1 AEGDD
6 GLLTRVVSACLL
18 IFSIAGVVVVVL
30 GAVVFGVVLFASA
43 KVLNGLRAEAAVM
56 AAVSVLAL
64 AATLPLSV
72 YPAVL
77 DGLGRF
83 TLKSVVRTAFLLVR
97 VAGTIAVL
105 YFDFG
110 LISIAVVFAIS
121 TVFEN
126 LTLSWFVSRLLPGLA
141 PAPWRADRAT
151 LKLIRGYSIDS
162 FLAMLAGRIS
172 FKTDAIVIGLFGY

>member
-1 AEGDD
+1 IAATLVRYVPKCREENDD
-6 GLLTRVVSACLL
+6 GLLNRVVSACLL
-18 IFSIAGVVVVVL
+18 IFSIAGVAVVVL
-30 GAVVFGVVLFASA
+30 GFAVFGVVLLVSA
-43 KVLNGLRAEAAVM
+43 KVPDGMRAEASVM

-83 TLKSVVRTAFLLVR
+83 SLKSTLRTSFLLLR

-126 LTLSWFVSRLLPGLA
+126 LAMSWFVSRLLPGLT

-162 FLAMLAGRIS
+162 FLAMLAGRI
-172 FKTDAIVIGLFGY
+172 